1 MITRGGQGTAEGATY
16 QEYYDALQQPHIWVP
31 KDIHPL
37 TALNIRKLLQDMN
50 EERHKNHSLEKA
62 REDKKRSASQTTD
75 EERKKRITAAMV
87 MSEQQMFQEEH
98 LKLQQEVSLL
108 RSQMNK
114 TIRVLNSLQQRF
126 QEHISLDSNGA
137 TPVASTTPSLG
148 ASCPDDLSCLD
159 WSDWDCNCP
168 DNLACPVHPDKKKKQ

>member
-1 MITRGGQGTAEGATY
+1 MITRGGQGTAEFY
-16 QEYYDALQQPHIWVP
+16 EALQQPHIWVA

-37 TALNIRKLLQDMN
+37 TALNIRKILQDMN
-50 EERHKNHSLEKA
+50 EERNKNYSLEKA

-114 TIRVLNSLQQRF
+114 AIRVLNSLQARF
-126 QEHISLDSNGA
+126 QEHISLDSSSAITAAN
-137 TPVASTTPSLG
+137 TTPSLG

-159 WSDWDCNCP
+159 FSDWDCNCP
-168 DNLACPVHPDKKKKQ
+168 DNLDCAVHPDKKKQKK

>member
-1 MITRGGQGTAEGATY
+1 MKFTRLNSYSCYIKFEGTEVWVDSRNLHDP
-16 QEYYDALQQPHIWVP
+16 YYHN
-31 KDIHPL
+31 
-37 TALNIRKLLQDMN
+37 LNDF
-50 EERHKNHSLEKA
+50 RHQSYLMEKA
-62 REDKKRSASQTTD
+62 EKKRSASQSE

-114 TIRVLNSLQQRF
+114 MIRVLNALQQRF
-126 QEHISLDSNGA
+126 QEHISNDSAGA
-137 TPVASTTPSLG
+137 TPAASITSSRG
-148 ASCPDDLSCLD
+148 AGSCPDDLACLD

-168 DNLACPVHPDKKKKQ
+168 DNLDCAMHPDKKKKKQ